1 MLFGWAART
10 QETGMKAVIIEGRNE
25 RARVDEVEVGEP
37 AEGEIRIKM
46 AASGVCHSDY
56 SVIDGTIDREYPI
69 ILGHEGAGVVDAVG
83 DHVKSLQPGDHVVL
97 SYIPQCGK
105 CFYCTTGRPNL
116 CETSSFTGQGF
127 LPNGNRP
134 IKRGGEPISM
144 MTGLGTMSEM
154 TIIHETSAVPI
165 SPDIPLEKAALVG
178 CGVMTGVGAAINTA
192 DVQAGS
198 SVAVFG
204 SGGIGLNVIQGAAMA
219 GANKIIA
226 VDTNPLKLEF
236 ALRFGATHTVD
247 ASEED
252 PVDRIRQLTDG
263 RGSDYA
269 FEAIG
274 NATVMR
280 QAYDSTRRAGT
291 VAVIGIA
298 KANDDISIPAS
309 TLVRDEKR
317 IVGSFYGSTRQR
329 VDLPRMF
336 ELYES
341 GHLKLDEL
349 ITKTYAIDDAQE
361 AFDDLIAGKNARGV
375 LVF

>member
-1 MLFGWAART
+1 
-10 QETGMKAVIIEGRNE
+10 MKAVVIEGRNE
-25 RARVDEVEVGEP
+25 TVRVDDVEVGEP
-37 AEGEIRIKM
+37 AEDEVRIKM

-56 SVIDGTIDREYPI
+56 SVIDGTIAREYPI
-69 ILGHEGAGVVDAVG
+69 ILGHEGAGVVDRAG
-83 DHVKSLQPGDHVVL
+83 DHVRTLNPGDHVVL
-97 SYIPQCGK
+97 SFIPQCGK
-105 CFYCTTGRPNL
+105 CYYCTTGKPNL

-134 IKRGGEPISM
+134 VKRGGEPISM

-154 TIIHETSAVPI
+154 TIVHETSVVPI

-192 DVQAGS
+192 EVQAGS

-204 SGGIGLNVIQGAAMA
+204 AGGIGLNVIQGVAMS
-219 GANKIIA
+219 GANAIIA
-226 VDTNPLKLEF
+226 VDTNPLKLDF
-236 ALRFGATHTVD
+236 ALRFGATHAVD

-252 PVDRIRQLTDG
+252 PVEKVRAFTEG

-280 QAYDSTRRAGT
+280 QAYESTRRAGT
-291 VAVIGIA
+291 VVVIGIA
-298 KANDDISIPAS
+298 RSGDDISIPAS
-309 TLVRDEKR
+309 ALVREEKR
-317 IVGSFYGSTRQR
+317 ILGSFYGSTRQR

-336 ELYES
+336 DLYQS

-349 ITKTYAIDDAQE
+349 IIKTYAIDDAQQ
-361 AFDDLIAGKNARGV
+361 AFDDLVAGKNARGV

>member
-1 MLFGWAART
+1 
-10 QETGMKAVIIEGRNE
+10 MKAVIIEGRNE
-25 RARVDEVEVGEP
+25 QVRVDEVEVGEP
-37 AEGEIRIKM
+37 ADDEVRIKM
-46 AASGVCHSDY
+46 AASGVCHSDQ
-56 SVIDGTIDREYPI
+56 SVIDGTIDRAYPI

-83 DHVKSLQPGDHVVL
+83 AHVTSLKKGDHVVL
-97 SYIPQCGK
+97 AYIPQCGK
-105 CFYCTTGRPNL
+105 CYYCTTGKPNL
-116 CETSSFTGQGF
+116 CETSSFTGQGY

-134 IKRGGEPISM
+134 ITRGGEPISM
-144 MTGLGTMSEM
+144 MTGLATMSEM
-154 TIIHETSAVPI
+154 TIVHETSAIPI

-192 DVQAGS
+192 EVQAGS

-252 PVDRIRQLTDG
+252 AVDRIKQMTDG
-263 RGSDYA
+263 RGADYA

-280 QAYDSTRRAGT
+280 QAYDSTRKAGT

-298 KANDDISIPAS
+298 KADDNISIPAG
-309 TLVRDEKR
+309 TLVREEKR

-336 ELYES
+336 ELYQS

-361 AFDDLIAGKNARGV
+361 AFDDLVAGKNARGV

>member
-1 MLFGWAART
+1 
-10 QETGMKAVIIEGRNE
+10 MKSVIIEGRNE
-25 RARVDEVEVGEP
+25 KVRVDEVEVGEP
-37 AEGEIRIKM
+37 AEDEVRIKM

-56 SVIDGTIDREYPI
+56 SVIDGTIDRPYPI
-69 ILGHEGAGVVDAVG
+69 ILGHEGAGVVDKVG
-83 DHVKSLQPGDHVVL
+83 DHVKTLKPSDHVVL

-105 CFYCTTGRPNL
+105 CYYCTTGKPNL
-116 CETSSFTGQGF
+116 CETSSFTGQGY

-134 IKRGGEPISM
+134 ITRGGEPISM
-144 MTGLGTMSEM
+144 MTGLATMSEM
-154 TIIHETSAVPI
+154 TIVHETSAVPI
-165 SPDIPLEKAALVG
+165 DPNISLEKAALVG

-192 DVQAGS
+192 EVQTGS

-204 SGGIGLNVIQGAAMA
+204 SGGIGLNVIQGAVMS

-252 PVDRIRQLTDG
+252 PVERIREMTGG
-263 RGSDYA
+263 RGADYA

-274 NATVMR
+274 NGKVML
-280 QAYDSTRRAGT
+280 QAYECTRRAGT
-291 VAVIGIA
+291 VTVIGIA
-298 KANDDISIPAS
+298 KSDDNISIPAS
-309 TLVRDEKR
+309 SLVRDEKR
-317 IVGSFYGSTRQR
+317 ILGSFYGSTRQR

-336 ELYES
+336 NLYQS

-349 ITKTYAIDDAQE
+349 VTKTYKIDDAQE

>member
-1 MLFGWAART
+1 
-10 QETGMKAVIIEGRNE
+10 MKAVIIEGRNE
-25 RARVDEVEVGEP
+25 RVRVDDVEVGEP
-37 AEGEIRIKM
+37 AEDEVRIKM

-69 ILGHEGAGVVDAVG
+69 ILGHEGAGIVDKVG
-83 DHVKSLQPGDHVVL
+83 DHVKTLKPGDHVVL

-105 CFYCTTGRPNL
+105 CYYCTTGKPNL
-116 CETSSFTGQGF
+116 CETSSFTGMGY

-134 IKRGGEPISM
+134 IKRGGEPIST

-154 TIIHETSAVPI
+154 TIVHETSTVPI

-178 CGVMTGVGAAINTA
+178 CGVMTGVGAVINTA
-192 DVQAGS
+192 EVQAGS

-204 SGGIGLNVIQGAAMA
+204 SGGIGLNVIQGAVMS

-226 VDTNPLKLEF
+226 VDKNPLKLEF

-252 PVDRIRQLTDG
+252 PVDRIRELTGG
-263 RGSDYA
+263 RGADYA

-274 NATVMR
+274 NANVML
-280 QAYDSTRRAGT
+280 QAYESTRRAGT
-291 VAVIGIA
+291 VTVIGIA
-298 KANDDISIPAS
+298 RSDDTINIPAS
-309 TLVRDEKR
+309 SLVREEKR
-317 IVGSFYGSTRQR
+317 ILGSFYGSTRQR

-336 ELYES
+336 ELYQS

-349 ITKTYAIDDAQE
+349 ITQTYPIDDAQE
-361 AFDDLIAGKNARGV
+361 AFDDLVAGKNARGV

>member
-1 MLFGWAART
+1 
-10 QETGMKAVIIEGRNE
+10 MKAVIIEGRNE
-25 RARVDEVEVGEP
+25 RVRVDEIEVGEP
-37 AEGEIRIKM
+37 EEDEVRIKM

-69 ILGHEGAGVVDAVG
+69 ILGHEGAGVVDKVG
-83 DHVKSLQPGDHVVL
+83 EHVRTLKPGDHVVL

-105 CFYCTTGRPNL
+105 CYYCTTGKPNL

-134 IKRGGEPISM
+134 IRRGGEPIST

-154 TIIHETSAVPI
+154 TIVHKTSAVPI
-165 SPDIPLEKAALVG
+165 SDDIPLEKAALVG

-192 DVQAGS
+192 EVQAGS

-219 GANKIIA
+219 GANTIIA
-226 VDTNPLKLEF
+226 VDRNPLKLEF
-236 ALRFGATHTVD
+236 SMRFGATHTVD

-252 PVDRIRQLTDG
+252 PVERIRELTGG

-274 NATVMR
+274 NANVMR

-298 KANDDISIPAS
+298 KSDDDISIPAS
-309 TLVRDEKR
+309 SLVRDEKR

-329 VDLPRMF
+329 VDLPKMF
-336 ELYES
+336 ELYQS

-349 ITKTYAIDDAQE
+349 ITKTYPIENTQE